1 MQQQPVPALTLEGVV
16 SKIIFFNDENAYLV
30 MELETAGESVV
41 VVGYAANLA
50 AGESVRVTGDY
61 ITHPTYGR
69 QFSAASIESI
79 APTDEAGIL
88 AYLESGA
95 IKGIG
100 KTQDGCQFSHR
111 GSCRNLPVVGFWRQ
125 GVRRRQGKEIGYG
138 RNGLL
143 RVGPKSQK
151 VRCLD
156 QLIIV

>member
-100 KTQDGCQFSHR
+100 KTLAARIVDHFGEQALF
-111 GSCRNLPVVGFWRQ
+111 
-125 GVRRRQGKEIGYG
+125 I
-138 RNGLL
+138 
-143 RVGPKSQK
+143 
-151 VRCLD
+151 LD
-156 QLIIV
+156 KDPSLSLIHI